1 MSLKE
6 STLVIGC
13 KKWREVDCKI
23 VTTLGRIK
31 ARTEHFLNHFN
42 KIKDVHK
49 VKSANV
55 FVLFHSRLSLAFL
68 TNSDQKTVREH
79 TDGLLVGTR
88 LEKAFFNAINQGKY
102 SLEAKYN
109 SNYFGTYLALM
120 A

>member
-6 STLVIGC
+6 SALVIGC

-49 VKSANV
+49 
-55 FVLFHSRLSLAFL
+55 
-68 TNSDQKTVREH
+68 
-79 TDGLLVGTR
+79 
-88 LEKAFFNAINQGKY
+88 
-102 SLEAKYN
+102 
-109 SNYFGTYLALM
+109 
-120 A
+120 